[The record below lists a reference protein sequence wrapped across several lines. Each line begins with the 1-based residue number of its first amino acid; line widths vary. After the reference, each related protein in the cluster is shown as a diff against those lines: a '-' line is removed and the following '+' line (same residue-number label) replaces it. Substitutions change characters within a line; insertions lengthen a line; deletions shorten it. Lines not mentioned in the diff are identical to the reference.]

1 MRACAR
7 AQRRKGAHTV
17 RIEQA
22 LGDESRELRDL
33 LVDVV
38 PAAALDR
45 VVRLAPAA
53 ALLVRDGRPAG
64 SRAIRH
70 TERGQARGRTDE
82 WTAREQIADGR
93 TCVRDERARKK
104 EARRR
109 AGSTHC
115 FAAMSSGGVSPPFCM
130 PTIPMPGTFTSLGLT
145 PSPTLPRLVPPLNA
159 LKPENGKKQNNNAHS
174 THKALHT
181 ETARETHRAPT
192 RAWGGRI
199 RYPGRWA

>member
-1 MRACAR
+1 MRVASSEIFSLMLSL
-7 AQRRKGAHTV
+7 RRRST
-17 RIEQA
+17 A
-22 LGDESRELRDL
+22 LCDSRRRRRFSF
-33 LVDVV
+33 
-38 PAAALDR
+38 AMAALQVPEPYVTRREDR
-45 VVRLAPAA
+45 HAGARMN
-53 ALLVRDGRPAG
+53 GRRG
-64 SRAIRH
+64 SRSR
-70 TERGQARGRTDE
+70 TEGR
-82 WTAREQIADGR
+82 I
-93 TCVRDERARKK
+93 RDERARKK